1 MHCCLINRSF
11 SVSPEP
17 SRSSHHLLSNRSR
30 MKACLTLLRRIVS
43 KNSVTPLC
51 SIPGQQ
57 RLQST
62 SVITDANIDASP
74 VSKHFLNVGFH
85 QDLPKA
91 CYGGR
96 HTVAMLT
103 GDGVGPEM
111 MDYVKEVYQL
121 IGAPVDFEEIHVNI
135 NCAETTFRD
144 ALLAMERNGVGIKGN
159 FATEPGQSSRNLAL
173 RTQLNLYAFVQR
185 CRNFPGI
192 DTRHQNVDIVIIRE
206 NTEGEYSRL
215 EHENVPGVVE
225 SLKVITAEK
234 SRRIAHFAF
243 NYAIRHNRKK
253 VTAVHKANIMKLG
266 DGLFLDT
273 CSDVAKA
280 YPQIEFDAM
289 IIDNTCMQLVSRPQ
303 QFDVIVLPNLY
314 GNIVGNI
321 AAGLVGGAGLASGVN
336 LGERNALFEMGT
348 RNSGRSLVGK
358 NLANPCAMLLT
369 AAHLLEYLNHTD
381 EARQVWDAIFHVIGV
396 QRIRT
401 RDLGGQ
407 HKTRDVVRAITERIR
422 QNQM

>member
-1 MHCCLINRSF
+1 MTDVNVIA
-11 SVSPEP
+11 P
-17 SRSSHHLLSNRSR
+17 
-30 MKACLTLLRRIVS
+30 
-43 KNSVTPLC
+43 VTTTQFFNL
-51 SIPGQQ
+51 
-57 RLQST
+57 
-62 SVITDANIDASP
+62 
-74 VSKHFLNVGFH
+74 GFH
-85 QDLPKA
+85 KDLPKA

-111 MDYVKEVYQL
+111 MEYVKDVCQL
-121 IGAPVDFEEIHVNI
+121 LGSPVDFEEIPVNHSSD
-135 NCAETTFRD
+135 EVTFHD

-159 FATEPGQSSRNLAL
+159 FATEPGQCSRNLAL
-173 RTQLNLYAFVQR
+173 RTQLNLFAFVQH
-185 CRNFPGI
+185 CRNFPAI
-192 DTRHQNVDIVIIRE
+192 KTRHDNVDMVIIRE

-234 SRRIAHFAF
+234 SERIAQFAF
-243 NYAIRHNRKK
+243 KYAIRHNRKK
-253 VTAVHKANIMKLG
+253 ITAVHKANIMKLG

-273 CSDVAKA
+273 CSSVAKQ
-280 YPQIEFDAM
+280 YPNIEFNAM
-289 IIDNTCMQLVSRPQ
+289 IIDNTCMQLVSKPE

-348 RNSGRSLVGK
+348 RNSGRSLAGK

-369 AAHLLEYLNHTD
+369 TADMLEYLGHTT
-381 EARQVWDAIFHVIGV
+381 ECRLLRDAIFSVIG
-396 QRIRT
+396 QQKIRT
-401 RDLGGQ
+401 RDMGGSNS
-407 HKTRDVVRAITERIR
+407 TRDVVMGVVQYLTHGPPF
-422 QNQM
+422 